1 MPTSTTRTSL
11 GAALASC
18 RGAFAGVALFSGLIN
33 ILMLTGSFFMLQIY
47 DRVIPSRSV
56 PTLLALAAIAALL
69 FAFQAIL
76 ETVRARML
84 VRVGAALDER
94 MSRRVHDIVVRLP
107 LKAGPRGDGLHPL
120 RDLDSI
126 RGFLSSQG
134 PSALFDLPWIPL
146 YLGICFAFH
155 VWLGVTALAGAIL
168 LVGLTLLTEIVT
180 RRPTEAATRLGSTRN
195 SLAEASR
202 RNAEA
207 VVAMG
212 MTERLGARWSDTNAR
227 YLASQQTAS
236 DVTSGLGTVSRTL
249 RMMLQSAVLAVG
261 AWLVIQQEATAGIII
276 AGSILSAR
284 ALAPVDLAIGNW
296 RGFVAARQGWARLGR
311 LLAAMPEQAE
321 PMALPRPTARLTV
334 EGASVAPPGTQRLV
348 AQDVAFTL
356 NRGSALAVIGPSGSG
371 KSSLARMLVGL
382 WPTIRGRVCL
392 DGAALE
398 QWATE
403 RLGRDIGYLP
413 QDVELMA
420 GTVAEN
426 IARFDPQA
434 ASETIIAAA
443 KAAGVHEL
451 IVTLPNGY
459 DTEIGEQGSVLS
471 AGQQQRVALARA
483 LYDDPF
489 LVVLDEPNSNLDM
502 EGEEALGRAIAGV
515 RTRGGIVVIVAH
527 RPNALAAVDQV
538 LVMRQGRMQAFG
550 PREEVLGKVV
560 RLAAGHPAPAPSI
573 EPARK
578 VS

>member
-1 MPTSTTRTSL
+1 MPTSTTRASL

-18 RGAFAGVALFSGLIN
+18 RGAFVGVALFSGLIN
-33 ILMLTGSFFMLQIY
+33 ILMLTGSFFMLQVY

-84 VRVGAALDER
+84 VRVGGALDER

-155 VWLGVTALAGAIL
+155 VWLGVTALVGAIL
-168 LVGLTLLTEIVT
+168 LVSLTLLTEIVT

-227 YLASQQTAS
+227 YLAGQQTAS
-236 DVTSGLGTVSRTL
+236 DITGGLGTVSRTL

-334 EGASVAPPGTQRLV
+334 EAASVAPPGTQRLV
-348 AQDVAFTL
+348 AQDVAFTMS
-356 NRGSALAVIGPSGSG
+356 RGSALAVIGPSGSG

-382 WPTIRGRVCL
+382 WPAVRGRVCL

-398 QWATE
+398 QWSTE
-403 RLGRDIGYLP
+403 RLGR
-413 QDVELMA
+413 
-420 GTVAEN
+420 
-426 IARFDPQA
+426 
-434 ASETIIAAA
+434 
-443 KAAGVHEL
+443 
-451 IVTLPNGY
+451 
-459 DTEIGEQGSVLS
+459 
-471 AGQQQRVALARA
+471 
-483 LYDDPF
+483 
-489 LVVLDEPNSNLDM
+489 
-502 EGEEALGRAIAGV
+502 
-515 RTRGGIVVIVAH
+515 
-527 RPNALAAVDQV
+527 
-538 LVMRQGRMQAFG
+538 
-550 PREEVLGKVV
+550 
-560 RLAAGHPAPAPSI
+560 
-573 EPARK
+573 
-578 VS
+578 